1 MCETCLRL
9 RKRAID
15 RFNGS
20 NKLPFHAYLYVMP
33 AIHPDNKY
41 IEALLHHDP
50 ALLDELYSRYSGK
63 ITHMVLQNN
72 GSEADAADIFQN
84 VCVIL
89 LEHLHELKDETRITP
104 WLQTT
109 TMRLCMAAAGE
120 KQREVATPDEE
131 FEDQL
136 DPSLTL
142 EEIRLLTEAQQDLR
156 DRVRAL
162 PAKCR
167 DLIEMLYFDQRYP
180 SYQEISNKLGIPVGA
195 ISPTRNRCLE
205 KLKRILE
212 QHGPK

>member
-1 MCETCLRL
+1 MAASPYKRKTDAELVNMCLGGDGVAWETLI
-9 RKRAID
+9 KRYR
-15 RFNGS
+15 RF
-20 NKLPFHAYLYVMP
+20 
-33 AIHPDNKY
+33 I
-41 IEALLHHDP
+41 
-50 ALLDELYSRYSGK
+50 YSIPVKFGFR
-63 ITHMVLQNN
+63 T
-72 GSEADAADIFQN
+72 ADAGDVFQN

-120 KQREVATPDEE
+120 KQREVATADEE

-167 DLIEMLYFDQRYP
+167 DLIEMLYFDQRSP
-180 SYQEISNKLGIPVGA
+180 SYQEISDSLGIPVGT

-205 KLKRILE
+205 KLKKILE
-212 QHGPK
+212 QRGLK